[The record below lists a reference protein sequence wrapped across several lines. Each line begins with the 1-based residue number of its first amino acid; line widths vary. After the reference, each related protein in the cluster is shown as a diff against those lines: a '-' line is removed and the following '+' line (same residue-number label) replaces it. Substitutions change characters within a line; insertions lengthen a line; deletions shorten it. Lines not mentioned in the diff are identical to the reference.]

1 MVEEARLE
9 ELDPGLA
16 PVTDGWFVVN
26 VQNAAWLTNDAFGA
40 RCVFEGDTP
49 VLRRRPDLDAQK
61 FADVGFTL
69 AVVSPGQPSGLYH
82 AESNQEDF
90 LVLFGECL
98 LLVEGQER
106 QLRAWDFVHC
116 PPGTEHVFVGA
127 GEGPCVIFMTGGRT
141 REKSIVYPR
150 SELARRHGAGVETET
165 SLPSDA
171 YASLPH
177 WQLGR
182 PGNSPEL
189 PWA

>member
-9 ELDPGLA
+9 EVDPGLA

-26 VQNAAWLTNDAFGA
+26 VREAAWLTNDAFGA
-40 RCVFEGDTP
+40 RCVFEADTP

-69 AVVSPGQPSGLYH
+69 AVVAPGQPSGMYH

-90 LVLFGECL
+90 LILFGECL

-106 QLRAWDFVHC
+106 QLQTWDFVHC

-127 GEGPCVIFMTGGRT
+127 GEGPCVLFMTGGRT

-165 SLPSDA
+165 NSASDA
-171 YASLPH
+171 YAPFPH
-177 WQLGR
+177 WQLAR
-182 PGNSPEL
+182 PGNSQGL
-189 PWA
+189 PWG